1 MLNRSDQGY
10 SLMHK
15 HISLARVPR
24 KCPQQSKDEDKYWI
38 EMQSNVDSREKLPVF
53 VICRSSFGLDF
64 YNITILLNVINFQ
77 LSALIRKYNNDNWYA
92 IDVEIVCGAKD

>member
-38 EMQSNVDSREKLPVF
+38 EMQSNVDSREKITS
-53 VICRSSFGLDF
+53 ICHLQKQFRFGFLQHYD
-64 YNITILLNVINFQ
+64 IIK
-77 LSALIRKYNNDNWYA
+77 RD
-92 IDVEIVCGAKD
+92 